1 MNKALLAF
9 FVGSVIACM
18 LTPAH
23 AGSAPLTGTIISEN
37 SVDCGTKG
45 SKKHEN
51 DLVCQEYVVRTTTT
65 EYHVRQPKQ
74 KDQALLPLNAPIEY
88 VINKD
93 KMNLKVNG
101 KKYEFLVVSEAAITP
116 AAK

>member
-1 MNKALLAF
+1 MKKVLLAL
-9 FVGSVIACM
+9 VVPAVVACTFT
-18 LTPAH
+18 LAN

-45 SKKHEN
+45 NKKHEN
-51 DLVCQEYVVRTTTT
+51 DLMCQEYVVRTTTT
-65 EYHVRQPKQ
+65 EYHIRQPKQ

-88 VINKD
+88 VIDKD
-93 KMNLKVNG
+93 TMKLKVNG
-101 KKYEFLVVSEAAITP
+101 KKYEFVVVSEAAVTP